1 MAATWLTLCMRQGL
15 IAAGTLLGAASRNIH
30 SQYGLAQVMATEVQ
44 ASAPTVRPTSMCQS
58 QSGQTQGCLD
68 TLDNVLSLA
77 ESCLGSGE
85 SYRLAVLS
93 LLLSLAAT
101 GQGGA
106 GRHLGS
112 SRSQVR
118 VEEVID
124 IGGMEALAVR
134 LSRHTPTY

>member
-1 MAATWLTLCMRQGL
+1 M
-15 IAAGTLLGAASRNIH
+15 H
-30 SQYGLAQVMATEVQ
+30 SHHGPAQVMATEVQ
-44 ASAPTVRPTSMCQS
+44 ACSPTVRPSSMCQS

-68 TLDNVLSLA
+68 TLEDVLSLA
-77 ESCLGSGE
+77 EGCLGSGE

>member
-1 MAATWLTLCMRQGL
+1 MATTWLNRGMRQGVTDDG
-15 IAAGTLLGAASRNIH
+15 ILLGTISRNIH
-30 SQYGLAQVMATEVQ
+30 SQHGAAQVMATEVQ
-44 ASAPTVRPTSMCQS
+44 ACSPTARLPSTCQS

-68 TLDNVLSLA
+68 TLEDVLSLA

-101 GQGGA
+101 GQGCA

-118 VEEVID
+118 VE
-124 IGGMEALAVR
+124 
-134 LSRHTPTY
+134 